1 MVEKADMA
9 DGLLLELE
17 EERSRW
23 FFIIFIFTILIVLI
37 LIVNNILI
45 VILIRCDRLK
55 ECLEIERAEREGV
68 EAGLGAEVR
77 CSSDDGGCSNCSWLR

>member
-9 DGLLLELE
+9 DSLLLELE

-23 FFIIFIFTILIVLI
+23 FFIILIVLI
-37 LIVNNILI
+37 LFVNNILI

-77 CSSDDGGCSNCSWLR
+77 INSSDL

>member
-1 MVEKADMA
+1 MVEKADMI
-9 DGLLLELE
+9 DSLLLELE

-23 FFIIFIFTILIVLI
+23 LLFILI
-37 LIVNNILI
+37 I
-45 VILIRCDRLK
+45 VIISIISQNHPNCQTDSLIRCDRLK

-77 CSSDDGGCSNCSWLR
+77 SNSSRTLG

>member
-23 FFIIFIFTILIVLI
+23 FFIILIVHIIKLSI
-37 LIVNNILI
+37 TSL
-45 VILIRCDRLK
+45 
-55 ECLEIERAEREGV
+55 
-68 EAGLGAEVR
+68 
-77 CSSDDGGCSNCSWLR
+77 SSYS